1 MINMQTLFDLFNKIK
16 NTEMKTHIVNLD
28 LPPNRRWSFLT
39 EYKTEVNELIKCYL
53 NDFTGAEFIFD
64 AIESYKEQFI
74 SETYVQ
80 EMQSI
85 ADISDFTLN
94 EIIVAN
100 LYYDILKLY
109 FGCTAF
115 ATWNGNEMLHARNL
129 DWHTE
134 QNILSEYS
142 MIFDYQK
149 NGKTIFKTVGWPGFV
164 GALSGI
170 KPAKFAITLNAVLSN
185 DKPELAMPI
194 SFLLRDVLETCES
207 FEQAKEILE
216 NTPIISDCLLLLS
229 GTKTTE
235 KVVIERTPKR
245 TVTCISN
252 EDFIVVT
259 NDYKELQ
266 NQQVGNSILQA
277 TSCGRFDAAT
287 KILRENEIQ
296 HKEHCFE
303 VLQNEKVI
311 MGITVQ
317 QMVFN
322 INAGTIKLICT

>member
-1 MINMQTLFDLFNKIK
+1 MKI
-16 NTEMKTHIVNLD
+16 HIINLD
-28 LPPNRRWSFLT
+28 LPPSERWTFLS
-39 EYKTEVNELIKCYL
+39 EYKEEINELIQCYL

-64 AIESYKEQFI
+64 AIELYKEQFI
-74 SETYVQ
+74 NETYVAEIQ
-80 EMQSI
+80 CI
-85 ADISDFTLN
+85 ADISEFSFN
-94 EIIVAN
+94 EILIAN

-115 ATWNGNEMLHARNL
+115 AIWNGNEMLHARNL

-134 QNILSEYS
+134 QNILSKFS

-149 NGKTIFKTVGWPGFV
+149 GGKTVCKTIGWPGFV
-164 GALSGI
+164 GILSGI
-170 KPAKFAITLNAVLSN
+170 KPEKFALTLNAVLSS
-185 DKPELAMPI
+185 DQPELALPI

-207 FEQAKEILE
+207 FTEAKKMLE
-216 NTPIISDCLLLLS
+216 STPIVSDCLLLLS
-229 GTKTTE
+229 GTNINE

-245 TVTCISN
+245 VATRISD
-252 EDFIVVT
+252 EDYIVVT

-266 NQQVGNSILQA
+266 NQQVGTGIIHA

-287 KILRENEIQ
+287 TLLRN
-296 HKEHCFE
+296 KEVQQEDHCLE
-303 VLQNEKVI
+303 VLQDENVM

-322 INAGTIKLICT
+322 VNTGAIALVCT